1 MRTMTSPFRGRIIQ
15 VATTACLTL
24 LLILLATWINA
35 AAARESKPEPA
46 LPAINS
52 FVQAADKECERYK
65 RCDADSKL
73 VFANV
78 QVNSL
83 DSSLEAPNR
92 YLIRGW
98 FNLNWLP
105 AAHPNWKPSD
115 LSLGCRS
122 TGTGCKFSG
131 WQNTFSSNSG
141 QRIVW
146 GARFE
151 LEVEEHDTYFNYPF
165 DQHWIKV
172 VIQPNG
178 PQSYQFIN
186 NIDIDSFEV
195 ALAENL
201 FRNGD
206 DNFKIDYATV
216 GTKANSFLIKSVT
229 TNPTVPALEQ
239 SLEQSTA
246 GSSPEQVA
254 GRESHNKPAQD
265 LPLDNKND
273 YLTTSFSLH
282 LARRTPPALVMIIT
296 PLLLILF
303 TTIIGFHW
311 RESSPASRFGASGLL
326 SAVSLYF
333 ASRVFRPAVDY
344 LVFSDIWFLLDY
356 VAITIN
362 SALLVW
368 LFRYYK
374 NRAEQKKEGKTPA
387 PVWKAENM
395 LTIWSVS
402 TIFAVIA
409 VMFVISQRMMQPP
422 SIPTEFL
429 AGNSNQEDHGTSVVK
444 VIEQNQLLPS
454 YFLLPITSRSE
465 HSEF

>member
-1 MRTMTSPFRGRIIQ
+1 MRNMTSSIRGRFARI
-15 VATTACLTL
+15 ATTASVTL
-24 LLILLATWINA
+24 LLILFTAWTSVA
-35 AAARESKPEPA
+35 SAGGSRTEPTP
-46 LPAINS
+46 PAINT
-52 FVQAADKECERYK
+52 FMQAADQDCERYR
-65 RCDADSKL
+65 RCDTDSKM

-78 QVNSL
+78 QMTSL

-105 AAHPNWKPSD
+105 AAYPNWKPSD
-115 LSLGCRS
+115 LSLGCRNP
-122 TGTGCKFSG
+122 GTGCKFSG

-141 QRIVW
+141 QRIAW

-165 DQHWIKV
+165 YQHWIKV
-172 VIQPNG
+172 VIRPSD

-186 NIDIDSFEV
+186 NIDIDNFEV

-201 FRNGD
+201 FRDGD
-206 DNFKIDYATV
+206 ANFKIDYATV

-229 TNPTVPALEQ
+229 TSPTVPSLDRSLAQ
-239 SLEQSTA
+239 SIA
-246 GSSPEQVA
+246 GSSPEHVA
-254 GRESHNKPAQD
+254 GHESQENPTHD

-273 YLTTSFSLH
+273 YLTTSFSFH
-282 LARRTPPALVMIIT
+282 LTRRTPPALVMIIT

-368 LFRYYK
+368 LFRHYK
-374 NRAEQKKEGKTPA
+374 NRAEQKKEGKTPTPA
-387 PVWKAENM
+387 WKAENM
-395 LTIWSVS
+395 LTIWNVS
-402 TIFAVIA
+402 AIFAVIA
-409 VMFVISQRMMQPP
+409 VMYVISQRMMQPP

-444 VIEQNQLLPS
+444 VIEKNQLLPS
-454 YFLLPITSRSE
+454 FFLLPITSRSE